1 MSMKRKIVT
10 AAATLTLTTG
20 LAAGLGAAG
29 TLTANAA
36 TSACGNN
43 CVNWFSAAFGTAAHP
58 AFVLNVPDHVAKA
71 GQPVTLAAASGAN
84 KGEDFWPDN
93 VAPVGSLVAAGLMN
107 HGLDALYSSLSVYE
121 FQYAPG
127 NKPTGLCAGVGTAP
141 GLATP
146 VTLQPCG
153 VTARTTWILDPQ
165 KTSAGS
171 YDALISGATS
181 KNFSHPY
188 ALTTLLP
195 RLRLFTDPLL
205 TGVPAGVLDHQLWA
219 YVPGALPT
227 P

>member
-10 AAATLTLTTG
+10 AAATLTL
-20 LAAGLGAAG
+20 AAGLGAAG
-29 TLTANAA
+29 TLTANAS

-43 CVNWFSAAFGTAAHP
+43 CINWFSAAFGTAAHP
-58 AFVLNVPDHVAKA
+58 AFVLNVQNHVAKA
-71 GQPVTLAAASGAN
+71 GQPVTLAPASGAN
-84 KGEDFWPDN
+84 KGEDFWPDL
-93 VAPVGSLVAAGLMN
+93 VAPVGSMVVAGLVAP
-107 HGLDALYSSLSVYE
+107 GLDALYSSLSVYE
-121 FQYAPG
+121 FQYAPAG
-127 NKPTGLCAGVGTAP
+127 KPTGLCAGVGTTP
-141 GLATP
+141 GLDTP

-153 VTARTTWILDPQ
+153 VNARTTWILDPQ

-171 YDALISGATS
+171 YDALISGATN

-195 RLRLFTDPLL
+195 RLPLFTDPLL
-205 TGVPAGVLDHQLWA
+205 TGAPAGVLDHQLWG

>member
-1 MSMKRKIVT
+1 MSMKSKIVT

-36 TSACGNN
+36 TSPCAAN

-71 GQPVTLAAASGAN
+71 GQPVTLAPASGAN
-84 KGEDFWPDN
+84 KAEDFSPDN
-93 VAPVGSLVAAGLMN
+93 VATVRSLVAAGLMN
-107 HGLDALYSSLSVYE
+107 PGLDKLYSGLSVYE

-127 NKPTGLCAGVGTAP
+127 GKSTGLCAGVGTTP

-165 KTSAGS
+165 N
-171 YDALISGATS
+171 DAA
-181 KNFSHPY
+181 P
-188 ALTTLLP
+188 APTT
-195 RLRLFTDPLL
+195 R
-205 TGVPAGVLDHQLWA
+205 
-219 YVPGALPT
+219 
-227 P
+227 

>member
-10 AAATLTLTTG
+10 AAATLT

-36 TSACGNN
+36 TPACGNN

-58 AFVLNVPDHVAKA
+58 AFVLNVQDHVAKA
-71 GQPVTLAAASGAN
+71 GQPVTLAAASRAN

-93 VAPVGSLVAAGLMN
+93 VAPVGSMVAAGLMN
-107 HGLDALYSSLSVYE
+107 HGLDALYASLSVYE